1 MNSDSRRSGQD
12 APGTGTTVEALLQ
25 AMIVWDQDNYGHCRR
40 SAEYAVLIGREMGFG
55 EEALENIRIGTL
67 LHDIGKIGVDL
78 ALLRKPGRLDA
89 DELERVRM
97 HPAMGADILGRVL
110 PAAVVEIAA
119 AHHEQP
125 DGGGYPDG
133 LRGDAIPVGAT
144 ICRVADVL
152 DSLTTNQTY
161 RTAMSLDEALDELQ
175 SGVGSRYGEAAV
187 AALVAVAQ
195 RQALQTAA

>member
-1 MNSDSRRSGQD
+1 MSSNSG
-12 APGTGTTVEALLQ
+12 AAGLETTVEALLQ
-25 AMIVWDQDNYGHCRR
+25 AMVVWDQDNHGHCQR
-40 SAEYAVLIGREMGFG
+40 SAEYAELIGREMGFG
-55 EEALENIRIGTL
+55 AEALEHIRVGTL
-67 LHDIGKIGVDL
+67 LHDIGKMGIDL
-78 ALLRKPGRLDA
+78 AVLRKPAGLDA

-110 PAAVVEIAA
+110 PAEVVEIAA

-133 LRGDAIPVGAT
+133 LRGDAIPIGAT

-152 DSLTTNQTY
+152 DSLTTDQTY
-161 RTAMSLDEALDELQ
+161 RPAMSLDEALEELR
-175 SGVGSRYGEAAV
+175 SGAGTRYGEAAV

-195 RQALQTAA
+195 RQALRPAA